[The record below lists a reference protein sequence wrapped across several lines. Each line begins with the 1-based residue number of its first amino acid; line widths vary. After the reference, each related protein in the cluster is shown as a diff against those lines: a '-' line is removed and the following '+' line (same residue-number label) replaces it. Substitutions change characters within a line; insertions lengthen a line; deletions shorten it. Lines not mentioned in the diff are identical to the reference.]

1 MSKQQKDARTAKGRS
16 RRSFLKGS
24 AALGAAAIAAPAILK
39 TSPRQARA
47 EDNVIRIIGP
57 NVIALDDWTAFTEE
71 TGLTVEWKGIA
82 SDPGVFLKEAI
93 ADEAG
98 EDFDMFCFDG
108 GVEDRLAPEGLIMP
122 IDEGAMKRWEG
133 VPDNVKRSPLL
144 RGKDGTQYGVP
155 IVFNADSFAYFPDL
169 IDREEPLTYDLLFD
183 SEITMG
189 KVSLE
194 DTWLTS
200 FAMAGMYLKHHGL
213 ATIDQPSN
221 MTAEEARTTADFLI
235 ERKNAGQFRS
245 LWGTWEESI
254 DLMANGEVIVQ
265 NCWEPAV
272 KALQRQ
278 GHNVR
283 YAYTVEGY
291 NKWMLGAYIP
301 SQAAERGNL
310 EKIYRAIDGFLGG
323 AYSAQIAVLRGY
335 VTGNPQ
341 LGLDFAKSM
350 NWEPEKIQSIEDNLD
365 KIQNKFTAEQFWQN
379 AAPDNMQSIESEWE
393 RFVQA

>member
-1 MSKQQKDARTAKGRS
+1 MPKQKNDARTAKGRS
-16 RRSFLKGS
+16 RRDFLKGS
-24 AALGAAAIAAPAILK
+24 AALGAAIAAPAILK

-47 EDNVIRIIGP
+47 DENTIRIIGP
-57 NVIALDDWTAFTEE
+57 NVIALEDWTAFTAE

-108 GVEDRLAPEGLIMP
+108 GVEDRLVPEGLILP

-144 RGKDGTQYGVP
+144 RTKDGTQYGVP

-183 SEITMG
+183 SEVTMG

-194 DTWLTS
+194 DTWLTT

-221 MTAEEARTTADFLI
+221 MTLEEAKTTADFLI

-301 SQAAERGNL
+301 SQAADRGNL

-341 LGLDFAKSM
+341 LGLEYAKSE
-350 NWEPEKIQSIEDNLD
+350 NWEADKIQSIEDNLE
-365 KIQNKFTAEQFWQN
+365 KIQKKFVAEQFWQN

>member
-1 MSKQQKDARTAKGRS
+1 MSKQKTDARTAKGRS
-16 RRSFLKGS
+16 RRNFLKGS
-24 AALGAAAIAAPAILK
+24 AALGAAIAAPAILK

-47 EDNVIRIIGP
+47 DENTIRIIGP
-57 NVIALDDWTAFTEE
+57 NVIALEDWSAFTAE

-108 GVEDRLAPEGLIMP
+108 GVEDRLVPEGLILP
-122 IDEGAMKRWEG
+122 IDEGAMKRWDG

-144 RGKDGTQYGVP
+144 RTKDGTQYGVP

-183 SEITMG
+183 SEVTMG

-194 DTWLTS
+194 DTWLTT

-221 MTAEEARTTADFLI
+221 MTLEEAKTTADFLI

-341 LGLDFAKSM
+341 LGLEYAQSE
-350 NWEPEKIQSIEDNLD
+350 NWEADKIQSIKDNLE
-365 KIQNKFTAEQFWQN
+365 KIQKKFVAEQFWQN

>member
-1 MSKQQKDARTAKGRS
+1 MTKRKNDARTAKGRS
-16 RRSFLKGS
+16 RRNFLKGS
-24 AALGAAAIAAPAILK
+24 AALGAAIAAPAILK

-47 EDNVIRIIGP
+47 DENTIRIIGP
-57 NVIALDDWTAFTEE
+57 NVIALEDWSAFTAE

-108 GVEDRLAPEGLIMP
+108 GVEDRLVPEGLILP
-122 IDEGAMKRWEG
+122 IDEAAMKRWEG

-144 RGKDGTQYGVP
+144 RTKDGTQYGVP

-183 SEITMG
+183 SEVTMG

-194 DTWLTS
+194 DTWLTT

-221 MTAEEARTTADFLI
+221 MTLEEAKTTADFLI

-341 LGLDFAKSM
+341 LGLEYAKSE
-350 NWEPEKIQSIEDNLD
+350 NWEADKIQSIEDNLE
-365 KIQNKFTAEQFWQN
+365 KIQKKFVAEQFWQN
-379 AAPDNMQSIESEWE
+379 AAPDNMRSIESEWE

>member
-1 MSKQQKDARTAKGRS
+1 MSKHEKGAPTAKGRS
-16 RRSFLKGS
+16 RRNFLKGS
-24 AALGAAAIAAPAILK
+24 AALGAAIAAPAILK

-47 EDNVIRIIGP
+47 DENTIRIIGP
-57 NVIALDDWTAFTEE
+57 NVIALEDWTAFTAE

-108 GVEDRLAPEGLIMP
+108 GVEDRLVPEGLILP
-122 IDEGAMKRWEG
+122 IDEAAMKRWEG

-144 RGKDGTQYGVP
+144 RTKDGTQYGVP

-183 SEITMG
+183 SEVTMG

-194 DTWLTS
+194 DTWLTT

-221 MTAEEARTTADFLI
+221 MTLEEAKTTADFLI

-341 LGLDFAKSM
+341 LGLEYAQSE
-350 NWEPEKIQSIEDNLD
+350 NWEAEKIQSIEDNLE
-365 KIQNKFTAEQFWQN
+365 KIQKKFVAEQFWQN
-379 AAPDNMQSIESEWE
+379 AAPENMQSIESEWE

>member
-1 MSKQQKDARTAKGRS
+1 MSKHEKGAPTAKGRS
-16 RRSFLKGS
+16 RRNFLKGS
-24 AALGAAAIAAPAILK
+24 AALGAAIAAPTILK

-47 EDNVIRIIGP
+47 DENTIRIIGP
-57 NVIALDDWTAFTEE
+57 NVIALEDWTAFTAE

-108 GVEDRLAPEGLIMP
+108 GVEDRLVPEGLILP
-122 IDEGAMKRWEG
+122 IDEAAMKRWEG

-144 RGKDGTQYGVP
+144 RTKDGTQYGVP

-183 SEITMG
+183 SEVTMG

-194 DTWLTS
+194 DTWLTT

-221 MTAEEARTTADFLI
+221 MTLEEAKTTADFLI

-341 LGLDFAKSM
+341 LGLEYAQSE
-350 NWEPEKIQSIEDNLD
+350 NWEAEKIQSIEDNLE
-365 KIQNKFTAEQFWQN
+365 KIQKKFVAEQFWQN
-379 AAPDNMQSIESEWE
+379 AAPENMQSIESEWE

>member
-1 MSKQQKDARTAKGRS
+1 MPRQKNDARTAKGRS
-16 RRSFLKGS
+16 RRNFLKGS
-24 AALGAAAIAAPAILK
+24 AALGAAIAAPAILK
-39 TSPRQARA
+39 TSPRQAKA
-47 EDNVIRIIGP
+47 DENTIRIIGP
-57 NVIALDDWTAFTEE
+57 NVIALEDWTAFTAE

-108 GVEDRLAPEGLIMP
+108 GVEDRLVPEGLILP

-144 RGKDGTQYGVP
+144 RTKDGTQYGVP

-183 SEITMG
+183 SEVTMG

-194 DTWLTS
+194 DTWLTT

-221 MTAEEARTTADFLI
+221 MTLEEAKTTADFLI

-341 LGLDFAKSM
+341 LGLEYAKSE
-350 NWEPEKIQSIEDNLD
+350 NWEADKIQSIEDNLE
-365 KIQNKFTAEQFWQN
+365 KIQKKFVAEQFWQN

>member
-1 MSKQQKDARTAKGRS
+1 MPKQKNDARTAKGRS
-16 RRSFLKGS
+16 RRNFLKGS
-24 AALGAAAIAAPAILK
+24 AALGAAIAAPAILK

-47 EDNVIRIIGP
+47 DENTIRIIGP
-57 NVIALDDWTAFTEE
+57 NVIALEDWTAFTAE

-108 GVEDRLAPEGLIMP
+108 GVEDRLVPEGLILP

-144 RGKDGTQYGVP
+144 RTKDGTQYGVP

-183 SEITMG
+183 SEVTMG

-194 DTWLTS
+194 DTWLTT

-221 MTAEEARTTADFLI
+221 MTLEEAKTTADFLI

-341 LGLDFAKSM
+341 LGLEYAQSE
-350 NWEPEKIQSIEDNLD
+350 NWEAEKIQSIEDNLE
-365 KIQNKFTAEQFWQN
+365 KIQKKFVAEQFWQN

>member
-1 MSKQQKDARTAKGRS
+1 
-16 RRSFLKGS
+16 
-24 AALGAAAIAAPAILK
+24 
-39 TSPRQARA
+39 
-47 EDNVIRIIGP
+47 
-57 NVIALDDWTAFTEE
+57 
-71 TGLTVEWKGIA
+71 
-82 SDPGVFLKEAI
+82 
-93 ADEAG
+93 
-98 EDFDMFCFDG
+98 
-108 GVEDRLAPEGLIMP
+108 
-122 IDEGAMKRWEG
+122 
-133 VPDNVKRSPLL
+133 
-144 RGKDGTQYGVP
+144 
-155 IVFNADSFAYFPDL
+155 
-169 IDREEPLTYDLLFD
+169 
-183 SEITMG
+183 MG

-194 DTWLTS
+194 DTWLTT

-221 MTAEEARTTADFLI
+221 MTPEEAKTTADFLI

-301 SQAAERGNL
+301 AQAAERGNL
-310 EKIYRAIDGFLGG
+310 ETIYRAIDGFLGG

-341 LGLDFAKSM
+341 LGLEYAKSE
-350 NWEPEKIQSIEDNLD
+350 NWAPEQIQSIEENLA
-365 KIQNKFTAEQFWQN
+365 KIENKFTAEQFWQN
-379 AAPDNMQSIESEWE
+379 AAPDNAQAIESEWD

>member
-1 MSKQQKDARTAKGRS
+1 MSKQKTDARTAKGRS
-16 RRSFLKGS
+16 RRNFLKGS
-24 AALGAAAIAAPAILK
+24 AALGAAIAAPAILK

-47 EDNVIRIIGP
+47 DENTIRIIGP
-57 NVIALDDWTAFTEE
+57 NVIALEDWSAFTAE

-108 GVEDRLAPEGLIMP
+108 GVEDRLVPEGLILP
-122 IDEGAMKRWEG
+122 IDEGAMKRWDG

-144 RGKDGTQYGVP
+144 RTKDGTQYGVP

-183 SEITMG
+183 SEVTMG

-194 DTWLTS
+194 DTWLTT

-221 MTAEEARTTADFLI
+221 MTLEEAKTTADFLI

-341 LGLDFAKSM
+341 LGLEYAQSE
-350 NWEPEKIQSIEDNLD
+350 NWEAEKIQSIEDNLE
-365 KIQNKFTAEQFWQN
+365 KIQKKFVAEQFWQN

>member
-1 MSKQQKDARTAKGRS
+1 MSKHKKDARTAKGRS

-47 EDNVIRIIGP
+47 DDNVIRIIGP

-194 DTWLTS
+194 DTWLTT

-221 MTAEEARTTADFLI
+221 MTLEEAKTTADFLI
-235 ERKNAGQFRS
+235 ERKNAGQFR
-245 LWGTWEESI
+245 
-254 DLMANGEVIVQ
+254 
-265 NCWEPAV
+265 
-272 KALQRQ
+272 Q
-278 GHNVR
+278 G
-283 YAYTVEGY
+283 
-291 NKWMLGAYIP
+291 K
-301 SQAAERGNL
+301 
-310 EKIYRAIDGFLGG
+310 
-323 AYSAQIAVLRGY
+323 
-335 VTGNPQ
+335 
-341 LGLDFAKSM
+341 
-350 NWEPEKIQSIEDNLD
+350 
-365 KIQNKFTAEQFWQN
+365 
-379 AAPDNMQSIESEWE
+379 
-393 RFVQA
+393 FVQAAGRRLSSGHGLCGSALLRGLRRGLAEHPVRSDGSGITVWAVRAVPSRFGGAPT

>member
-1 MSKQQKDARTAKGRS
+1 MSKQKTDARTAKGRS
-16 RRSFLKGS
+16 RRNFLKGS
-24 AALGAAAIAAPAILK
+24 AALGAAIAAPAILK
-39 TSPRQARA
+39 TSPRQAKA
-47 EDNVIRIIGP
+47 DENTIRIIGP
-57 NVIALDDWTAFTEE
+57 NVIALEDWTAFTAE

-108 GVEDRLAPEGLIMP
+108 GVEDRLVPEGLILP
-122 IDEGAMKRWEG
+122 IDEGAMKRWDG

-144 RGKDGTQYGVP
+144 RTKDGTQYGVP

-183 SEITMG
+183 SEVTMG

-194 DTWLTS
+194 DTWLTT

-221 MTAEEARTTADFLI
+221 MTLEEAKTTADFLI

-341 LGLDFAKSM
+341 LGLEYAQSE
-350 NWEPEKIQSIEDNLD
+350 NWEADKIQSIEDNLE
-365 KIQNKFTAEQFWQN
+365 KIQKKFVAEQFWQN

>member
-1 MSKQQKDARTAKGRS
+1 MPKQKNDARTAKGRS
-16 RRSFLKGS
+16 RRNFLKGS
-24 AALGAAAIAAPAILK
+24 AALGAAIAAPAILK
-39 TSPRQARA
+39 TSPRQAKA
-47 EDNVIRIIGP
+47 DENTIRIIGP
-57 NVIALDDWTAFTEE
+57 NVIALEDWTAFTAE

-108 GVEDRLAPEGLIMP
+108 GVEDRLVPEGLILP

-144 RGKDGTQYGVP
+144 RTKDGTQYGVP

-183 SEITMG
+183 SELTMG

-194 DTWLTS
+194 DTWLTT

-221 MTAEEARTTADFLI
+221 MTLEEAKTTADFLI

-341 LGLDFAKSM
+341 LGLEYAKSE
-350 NWEPEKIQSIEDNLD
+350 NWEADKIQSIEDNLE
-365 KIQNKFTAEQFWQN
+365 KIQKKFVAEQFWQN

>member
-1 MSKQQKDARTAKGRS
+1 MPKQNNDARTAKGRS
-16 RRSFLKGS
+16 RRNFLKGS
-24 AALGAAAIAAPAILK
+24 AALGAAIAAPAILK
-39 TSPRQARA
+39 TSPKQARA
-47 EDNVIRIIGP
+47 DENTIRIIGP
-57 NVIALDDWTAFTEE
+57 NVIALEDWTAFTAE

-108 GVEDRLAPEGLIMP
+108 GVEDRLVPEGLILP

-144 RGKDGTQYGVP
+144 RTKDGTQYGVP

-183 SEITMG
+183 SEVTMG

-194 DTWLTS
+194 DTWLTT

-221 MTAEEARTTADFLI
+221 MTLEEAKTTADFLI

-341 LGLDFAKSM
+341 LGLEYAKSE
-350 NWEPEKIQSIEDNLD
+350 NWEAEKIQSIEDNLE
-365 KIQNKFTAEQFWQN
+365 KIQKKFVAEQFWQN

>member
-1 MSKQQKDARTAKGRS
+1 MSKHKNDARTAKGRS
-16 RRSFLKGS
+16 RRNFLKGS
-24 AALGAAAIAAPAILK
+24 AALGAAIAAPAILK

-47 EDNVIRIIGP
+47 DENTIRIIGP
-57 NVIALDDWTAFTEE
+57 NVIALEDWSAFTAE

-108 GVEDRLAPEGLIMP
+108 GVEDRLVPEGLILP
-122 IDEGAMKRWEG
+122 IDEAAMKRWDG
-133 VPDNVKRSPLL
+133 VPDTVKRSPLL
-144 RGKDGTQYGVP
+144 RTKDGTQYGVP

-169 IDREEPLTYDLLFD
+169 IQREEPLTYDLLFD
-183 SEITMG
+183 SEETMG

-194 DTWLTS
+194 DTWLTT

-221 MTAEEARTTADFLI
+221 MTLEEAKTTADFLI

-341 LGLDFAKSM
+341 LGLEYAKSE
-350 NWEPEKIQSIEDNLD
+350 NWEPEKIQSIEENLE
-365 KIQNKFTAEQFWQN
+365 KIQKKFVAEQFWQN

>member
-1 MSKQQKDARTAKGRS
+1 MSKHKKGARTAKGRS
-16 RRSFLKGS
+16 RRNFLKGS
-24 AALGAAAIAAPAILK
+24 AALGAAIAAPAILK

-47 EDNVIRIIGP
+47 EENIVRIIGP
-57 NVIALDDWTAFTEE
+57 NVIALDDWTAFTAE

-108 GVEDRLAPEGLIMP
+108 GVEDRLVPEGLILP
-122 IDEGAMKRWEG
+122 IDEAAMKRWEG

-144 RGKDGTQYGVP
+144 RTKDGTQYGVP

-169 IDREEPLTYDLLFD
+169 IQREEPLTYDLLFD
-183 SEITMG
+183 SEETMG

-194 DTWLTS
+194 DTWLTT

-221 MTAEEARTTADFLI
+221 MTLEEAKTTADFLI

-341 LGLDFAKSM
+341 LGLEYAQSE
-350 NWEPEKIQSIEDNLD
+350 NWEAEKIQSIEDNLE
-365 KIQNKFTAEQFWQN
+365 KIQKKFVAEQFWQN
-379 AAPDNMQSIESEWE
+379 AAPENMQSIESEWE

>member
-1 MSKQQKDARTAKGRS
+1 MSKQKTDAGTAKGRS
-16 RRSFLKGS
+16 RRNFLKGS
-24 AALGAAAIAAPAILK
+24 AALGAAIAAPAILK

-47 EDNVIRIIGP
+47 DENTIRIIGP
-57 NVIALDDWTAFTEE
+57 NVIALEDWTAFTAE

-108 GVEDRLAPEGLIMP
+108 GVEDRLVPEGLILP
-122 IDEGAMKRWEG
+122 IDEGAMKRWDG

-144 RGKDGTQYGVP
+144 RTKDGTQYGVP

-183 SEITMG
+183 SEVTMG

-194 DTWLTS
+194 DTWLTT

-221 MTAEEARTTADFLI
+221 MTLEEAKTTADFLI

-341 LGLDFAKSM
+341 LGLEYAKSE
-350 NWEPEKIQSIEDNLD
+350 NWEADKIQSIEDNLE
-365 KIQNKFTAEQFWQN
+365 KIQKKFVAEQFWQN

>member
-1 MSKQQKDARTAKGRS
+1 MSKQKNDARTAKGRS
-16 RRSFLKGS
+16 RRNFLKGS
-24 AALGAAAIAAPAILK
+24 AALGAAIAAPAILK

-47 EDNVIRIIGP
+47 DENTIRIIGP
-57 NVIALDDWTAFTEE
+57 NVIALEDWTAFTAE

-108 GVEDRLAPEGLIMP
+108 GVEDRLVPEGLILP
-122 IDEGAMKRWEG
+122 IDEGAMKRWDG

-144 RGKDGTQYGVP
+144 RTKDGTQYGVP

-183 SEITMG
+183 SEVTMG

-194 DTWLTS
+194 DTWLTT

-221 MTAEEARTTADFLI
+221 MTLEEAKTTADFLI

-341 LGLDFAKSM
+341 LGLEYAQSE
-350 NWEPEKIQSIEDNLD
+350 NWEAEKIQSIEDNLE
-365 KIQNKFTAEQFWQN
+365 KIQKKFVAEQFWQN

>member
-1 MSKQQKDARTAKGRS
+1 MPKQKNDARTAKGRS
-16 RRSFLKGS
+16 RRNFLKGS
-24 AALGAAAIAAPAILK
+24 AALGAAIAAPAILK
-39 TSPRQARA
+39 TSPKQARA
-47 EDNVIRIIGP
+47 DENTIRIIGP
-57 NVIALDDWTAFTEE
+57 NVIALEDWTAFTAE

-108 GVEDRLAPEGLIMP
+108 GVEDRLVPEGLILP

-144 RGKDGTQYGVP
+144 RTKDGTQYGVP

-183 SEITMG
+183 SEVTMG

-194 DTWLTS
+194 DTWLTT

-221 MTAEEARTTADFLI
+221 MTLEEAKTTADFLI

-341 LGLDFAKSM
+341 LGLEYAQSE
-350 NWEPEKIQSIEDNLD
+350 NWEAEKIQSIEDNLE
-365 KIQNKFTAEQFWQN
+365 KIQKKFVAEQFWQN

>member
-1 MSKQQKDARTAKGRS
+1 MSKPKKDTQTAKGRS
-16 RRSFLKGS
+16 RRNFLKGS
-24 AALGAAAIAAPAILK
+24 AALGAAIAAPAILK

-47 EDNVIRIIGP
+47 DENTIRIIGP
-57 NVIALDDWTAFTEE
+57 NVIALEDWTAFTAE

-108 GVEDRLAPEGLIMP
+108 GVEDRLVPEGLILP
-122 IDEGAMKRWEG
+122 IDESAMKRWEG

-144 RGKDGTQYGVP
+144 RTKDGTQYGVP

-183 SEITMG
+183 SEVTMG

-194 DTWLTS
+194 DTWLTT

-221 MTAEEARTTADFLI
+221 MTAEESKTTADFLI

-341 LGLDFAKSM
+341 LGLEYAKSE
-350 NWEPEKIQSIEDNLD
+350 NWEAEKIQSIEENLE
-365 KIQNKFTAEQFWQN
+365 KIQKKFVAEQFWQN
-379 AAPDNMQSIESEWE
+379 AAPENMQSIESEWE

>member
-1 MSKQQKDARTAKGRS
+1 MPKQKNDARTAKGRS
-16 RRSFLKGS
+16 RRNFLKGS
-24 AALGAAAIAAPAILK
+24 AALGAAIAAPAILK
-39 TSPRQARA
+39 ASPKQARA
-47 EDNVIRIIGP
+47 DENTIRIIGP
-57 NVIALDDWTAFTEE
+57 NVIALEDWTAFTAE

-108 GVEDRLAPEGLIMP
+108 GVEDRLVPEGLILP

-133 VPDNVKRSPLL
+133 VPDNVKHSPLL
-144 RGKDGTQYGVP
+144 RTKDGTQYGVP

-183 SEITMG
+183 SEVTMG

-194 DTWLTS
+194 DTWLTT

-221 MTAEEARTTADFLI
+221 MTLEEAKTTADFLI

-341 LGLDFAKSM
+341 LGLEYAKSE
-350 NWEPEKIQSIEDNLD
+350 NWEADKIQSIEDNLE
-365 KIQNKFTAEQFWQN
+365 KIQKKFVAEQFWQN

>member
-1 MSKQQKDARTAKGRS
+1 MPKQKNDARTAKGRS
-16 RRSFLKGS
+16 RRNFLKGS
-24 AALGAAAIAAPAILK
+24 AALGAAIAAPAILK

-47 EDNVIRIIGP
+47 DENTIRIIGP
-57 NVIALDDWTAFTEE
+57 NVIALEDWTAFTAE

-108 GVEDRLAPEGLIMP
+108 GVEDRLVPEGLILP
-122 IDEGAMKRWEG
+122 IDEGAMKRWDG

-144 RGKDGTQYGVP
+144 RTKDGTQYGVP

-183 SEITMG
+183 SEVTMG

-194 DTWLTS
+194 DTWLTT

-221 MTAEEARTTADFLI
+221 MTLEEARTTADFLI

-341 LGLDFAKSM
+341 LGLEYAKSE
-350 NWEPEKIQSIEDNLD
+350 NWEADKIQSIEDNLE
-365 KIQNKFTAEQFWQN
+365 KIQKKFVAEQFWQN

>member
-1 MSKQQKDARTAKGRS
+1 
-16 RRSFLKGS
+16 
-24 AALGAAAIAAPAILK
+24 
-39 TSPRQARA
+39 
-47 EDNVIRIIGP
+47 
-57 NVIALDDWTAFTEE
+57 
-71 TGLTVEWKGIA
+71 
-82 SDPGVFLKEAI
+82 
-93 ADEAG
+93 
-98 EDFDMFCFDG
+98 
-108 GVEDRLAPEGLIMP
+108 
-122 IDEGAMKRWEG
+122 
-133 VPDNVKRSPLL
+133 
-144 RGKDGTQYGVP
+144 
-155 IVFNADSFAYFPDL
+155 
-169 IDREEPLTYDLLFD
+169 
-183 SEITMG
+183 
-189 KVSLE
+189 
-194 DTWLTS
+194 
-200 FAMAGMYLKHHGL
+200 
-213 ATIDQPSN
+213 
-221 MTAEEARTTADFLI
+221 
-235 ERKNAGQFRS
+235 
-245 LWGTWEESI
+245 
-254 DLMANGEVIVQ
+254 MANGEVIVQ

-350 NWEPEKIQSIEDNLD
+350 NWEAEKIQSIEDNLD

>member
-1 MSKQQKDARTAKGRS
+1 MSKQKKDTQTAKGRS
-16 RRSFLKGS
+16 RRNFLKGS
-24 AALGAAAIAAPAILK
+24 AALGAAIAAPAILK

-47 EDNVIRIIGP
+47 DENTIRIIGP
-57 NVIALDDWTAFTEE
+57 NVIALEDWTAFTAE

-108 GVEDRLAPEGLIMP
+108 GVEDRLVPEGLILP
-122 IDEGAMKRWEG
+122 IDESAMKRWEG

-144 RGKDGTQYGVP
+144 RTKDGTQYGVP

-183 SEITMG
+183 SEVTMG

-194 DTWLTS
+194 DTWLTT

-221 MTAEEARTTADFLI
+221 MTVEEAKTTADFLI

-301 SQAAERGNL
+301 SQAADRGNL

-341 LGLDFAKSM
+341 LGLEYAKSE
-350 NWEPEKIQSIEDNLD
+350 NWEAEKIQSIEENLE
-365 KIQNKFTAEQFWQN
+365 KIQKKFVAEQFWQN
-379 AAPDNMQSIESEWE
+379 AAPENMQSIESEWD